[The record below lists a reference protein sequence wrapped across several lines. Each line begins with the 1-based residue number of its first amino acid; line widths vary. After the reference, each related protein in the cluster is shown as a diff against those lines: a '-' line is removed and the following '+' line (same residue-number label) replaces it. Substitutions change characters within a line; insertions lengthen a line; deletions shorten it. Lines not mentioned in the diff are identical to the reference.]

1 MAHSHL
7 CKLATANNIIMS
19 RFDHTSYYQSNL
31 AASHNAYPSGWQP
44 PFQGP
49 PPIPAGANINPQVWN
64 TGQWMF
70 NPAYQHRQPSQ
81 IPNQTAWMAGHQW
94 SAHAAAHGQAVAQ
107 AQAQGQSHNP
117 YKKPIRPPSAE
128 YLSQKLVDNPLGLS
142 DMTPR
147 EELYGTATDG
157 AQPHTPWIWNP
168 RGLVETK
175 EEEGIITADYRDSNG
190 RRIAQ
195 ESRGLAPSRQGS
207 INGRNGSDTARSA
220 SPAAM
225 RHSTDPSVSGPTHRR
240 HESATPARHQSEPPQ
255 IYASANGHSLT
266 PQRRGSSQE
275 RAPSHADRIRDEPQR
290 RNSDAG
296 ISSRNQP
303 LYHESF
309 TSHTE
314 LKPTFP
320 SSIVRTP
327 GHYSHPPSRSNSTP
341 IYSNNPYA
349 SATGVAQA
357 AQLAAQIE
365 RMTLGGS
372 GRPGGA
378 ELSRHSSLPTSAYGS
393 STQTS
398 HHASSSSSTSLSDV
412 NALSDEPTAM
422 LSPLMLGTTPKP
434 SSRSLGRTSS
444 IPGGSGSS
452 SLSSIPETSSP
463 LNPNIYSSTSGRN
476 SASSSTTHSP
486 IRQSPS
492 SRQSSGSRRTSPAPT
507 PPQRSPS
514 DPQFSY
520 QAYSQPSSSYHTPYS
535 STSHRSPSRHSYVSP
550 SHSQNTSPDHQ
561 PQSAPQQ
568 QQTRPPNPLPA
579 PPMEIRPPLSN
590 PSPRKKTPPVGY
602 TRRVRKGFW
611 NRRGDHLTRSGC
623 IVYAPA
629 GRTSPDELRGY
640 PDQYEGY
647 RDEFGTFADYDGSRP
662 ELPESLPYHG
672 KPPSRPYDSFIEYD
686 YQYQ

>member
-1 MAHSHL
+1 
-7 CKLATANNIIMS
+7 MS

-49 PPIPAGANINPQVWN
+49 PPIPAGANINP
-64 TGQWMF
+64 
-70 NPAYQHRQPSQ
+70 
-81 IPNQTAWMAGHQW
+81 
-94 SAHAAAHGQAVAQ
+94 QAVAQ

-168 RGLVETK
+168 RGL
-175 EEEGIITADYRDSNG
+175 
-190 RRIAQ
+190 

-220 SPAAM
+220 SPAAI

-275 RAPSHADRIRDEPQR
+275 RAPSQADRIRDEPQR

-372 GRPGGA
+372 GRPG
-378 ELSRHSSLPTSAYGS
+378 AYGS

-561 PQSAPQQ
+561 PQPAPQQ

-672 KPPSRPYDSFIEYD
+672 KPPSRPYDSVGPPMMSHI
-686 YQYQ
+686 